1 MLLYHCASQYV
12 QRITM
17 HHLLIEFAMWEGA
30 AQHRQYHTMRM
41 IVQTFAWQ
49 PVLWDILQILSQ
61 ADASY
66 TAVSTTLPTLLL
78 ENALK
83 HVLVDTF
90 VHLSLEPA
98 LKFALLDISAIV
110 LQWIVPNIAPTAME
124 TVWRGHATTPA
135 LLLILQIQPF
145 LFAFLSA
152 PQVYLPIISRKV
164 VSLL

>member
-1 MLLYHCASQYV
+1 MLMLLYHCASQYV

-110 LQWIVPNIAPTAME
+110 LQ
-124 TVWRGHATTPA
+124 
-135 LLLILQIQPF
+135 
-145 LFAFLSA
+145 
-152 PQVYLPIISRKV
+152 
-164 VSLL
+164 